1 MTHDFRPTIEQV
13 EYLNTDM
20 IPHLEELG
28 LDVHNKEYSIRW
40 IVWYAW
46 DNKPRWFVYLDI
58 HDLDTFKREGYI
70 EVDIYAE
77 AWNGPEH
84 PMGIDKIEIANH
96 GYPCSSV
103 SVVSFDEG
111 EGYYSIEE

>member
-1 MTHDFRPTIEQV
+1 MRQDLRPTIEQV

-20 IPHLEELG
+20 VPHLAELG
-28 LDVHNKEYSIRW
+28 LDTTNTEYSIRW
-40 IVWYAW
+40 IVWYNW
-46 DNKPRWFVYLDI
+46 DNNPRWFVYLDI
-58 HDLDTFKREGYI
+58 HDVVSFKKVGYV
-70 EVDIYAE
+70 EVDMYVE

-103 SVVSFDEG
+103 AVVSFKDG
-111 EGYYSIEE
+111 DYIVEE